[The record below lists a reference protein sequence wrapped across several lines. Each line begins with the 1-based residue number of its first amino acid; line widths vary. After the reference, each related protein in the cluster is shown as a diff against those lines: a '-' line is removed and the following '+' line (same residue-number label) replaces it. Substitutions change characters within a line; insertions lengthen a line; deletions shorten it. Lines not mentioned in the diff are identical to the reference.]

1 MEKERKRGRRIE
13 FANAIYDFCVTI
25 VEVIITRNSADKIR
39 KGKSRES
46 NDQMCSGK
54 KFLAAFSLALRCVF

>member
-13 FANAIYDFCVTI
+13 FANALYDFCVTI
-25 VEVIITRNSADKIR
+25 VEVIITRNSADKIK
-39 KGKSRES
+39 KGKSKEL

-54 KFLAAFSLALRCVF
+54 KFLAAYSPALHCVF